1 MQVWYLVFRPDSLT
15 FTVSSA
21 LHERGHGTMV
31 WAADPEFG
39 ARDLTKIQRRV
50 LGQPGVEVVERDPS
64 RLPGTLDRLVVQ
76 TFPRPGDVLR
86 DLPLLA
92 GRARAISL
100 VTAGD
105 RSRRWRDAFRLQW
118 QELASL
124 GAAVR
129 KVDRVLY
136 KDGHHATDLFGTFRR
151 RDVVGFDVHSQFLA
165 EPPLR
170 EAMHALDWGPDAARP
185 CLVNFMGS
193 RDPRERLAVLDQV
206 RPRFV
211 SSSGEA
217 LATPA
222 GRRMVWHEYS
232 DAEPGGLTPTEFV
245 ATLTQCD
252 FTLCPRGYS
261 LVTHRPIEA
270 MLRGSIPV
278 LDEGELGLYG
288 IDLVD
293 GRTCIA
299 VGREGWAAAI
309 DRLAAIPEA
318 EVVAMRRQIR
328 ALRPALDYASI
339 AAGIC
344 RRLGV

>member
-1 MQVWYLVFRPDSLT
+1 MPVWYLVFRPESLT
-15 FTVSSA
+15 FTVSRA
-21 LHERGHGTMV
+21 LGERGHGV
-31 WAADPEFG
+31 SIWAADAEFG
-39 ARDLTKIQRRV
+39 TREPTKIQKRV
-50 LGQPGVEVVERDPS
+50 LGLAGVSVVGRDPS
-64 RLPGTLDRLVVQ
+64 RLPATLDRLVVQ
-76 TFPRPGDVLR
+76 SFPRPADVLR

-92 GRARAISL
+92 GRARAITL

-105 RSRRWRDAFRLQW
+105 RSRRWGDAVRLQW

-136 KDGHHATDLFGTFRR
+136 KDGRHPTDLFGAFRR
-151 RDVVGFDVHSQFLA
+151 CDVVGFDVHSQFLA
-165 EPPLR
+165 EPEYR
-170 EAMHALDWGPDAARP
+170 ETMHALDWTPDATRP

-193 RDPRERLAVLDQV
+193 RDPQARLAILDTL

-211 SSSGEA
+211 AASGEA
-217 LATPA
+217 TVSPA
-222 GRRMVWHEYS
+222 GKRMVWHEYS
-232 DAEPGGLTPTEFV
+232 DAEPGGLTPPEFV

-278 LDEGELGLYG
+278 LDAGELDLYG

-299 VGREGWAAAI
+299 VDRGGWAAAI
-309 DRLAAIPEA
+309 DRIAAMPEA
-318 EVVAMRRQIR
+318 EVAAMRRQVH
-328 ALRPALDYASI
+328 ALRPALDYANI